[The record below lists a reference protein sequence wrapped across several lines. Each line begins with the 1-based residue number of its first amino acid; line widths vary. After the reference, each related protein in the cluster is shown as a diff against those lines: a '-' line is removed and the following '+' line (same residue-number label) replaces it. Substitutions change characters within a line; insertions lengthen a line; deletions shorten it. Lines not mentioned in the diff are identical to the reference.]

1 MTNNRYKPYWELCED
16 IEIWTSRYESYRAQ
30 YKAIVAMARLEGPKY
45 IEGIDYSQPRVTSS
59 GNQLDIVDALEL
71 LRKLESHLLLH
82 GEAIEKMEEEKENM
96 EKKLKDFVGL
106 EHKVIYL
113 RDLENKSLMDISKE
127 LGYSYDYIKEISAR
141 NKRTHF

>member
-16 IEIWTSRYESYRAQ
+16 IDIWTSRYESYKAQ
-30 YKAIVAMARLEGPKY
+30 YNAIRKMARLEGPKD
-45 IEGIDYSQPRVTSS
+45 IEGIDYTQPKVTSS
-59 GNQLDIVDALEL
+59 GNQMDIVEALEL
-71 LRKLESHLLLH
+71 LRRLESHLYLH
-82 GEAIEKMEEEKENM
+82 SEAIEKMEEEKKNM

-113 RDLENKSLMDISKE
+113 RDLENKSLVNISKE